1 MTVIEHAP
9 FRPPSITTEPT
20 TTELLRAAATGHE
33 RAWRQL
39 VARYEPVVGATIAGF
54 RLQPAD
60 ARDAAQGT
68 WLRVF
73 EHHREIREPEA
84 LAGWLRTTARRE
96 CLRII
101 RDGRRVEPE
110 DLAGPDL
117 PDRSVDVE
125 QAVVDADTV
134 RRLRGLMDLL
144 PARSAALLGQL
155 FRATPPGYAELSR
168 GTGIPMGSIGP
179 TRARALVELRRMFDA
194 GIGPGSGPALRV

>member
-1 MTVIEHAP
+1 MTVIDHAP
-9 FRPPSITTEPT
+9 FPPTPT
-20 TTELLRAAATGHE
+20 TTELLRAAAAGHE
-33 RAWRQL
+33 RAWRLL
-39 VARYEPVVGATIAGF
+39 VDRFEPVVAGTIMGF

-68 WLRVF
+68 WLRAL

-101 RDGRRVEPE
+101 REGRRVEPE
-110 DLAGPDL
+110 DPAGPDL

-125 QAVVDADTV
+125 QSVVDADTV
-134 RRLRGLMDLL
+134 RRLWCLMDLL
-144 PARSAALLGQL
+144 PARSATLLRPL
-155 FRATPPGYAELSR
+155 FRPTPPGYAELSR

-194 GIGPGSGPALRV
+194 GTVPAMSRPALRV